1 MPSAPHATWSLANHV
16 ASQRSRDAAGGIAA
30 ELDLRR
36 PDRGLATTTRD
47 GHRDHLLGVGVA
59 AARAHES
66 APLTDHWLR
75 GSDLTAVYEPA
86 DPRQLRATAMWR
98 IHAARGDVACWE
110 VVVSAQ
116 TSLLESD
123 AALAVISDI
132 EADEVRWSTP
142 LPCWQPLDARTPLPD
157 EATFIL
163 ARRSGTS
170 ILIAMHPADRRRIDV
185 RHAAGRARI
194 ECWLF
199 PSAIEKGVLL
209 RSRVMAAVGPRPR
222 DEAWA
227 AETASAFT
235 ASPPLLTT

>member
-1 MPSAPHATWSLANHV
+1 MLDV
-16 ASQRSRDAAGGIAA
+16 
-30 ELDLRR
+30 DLRR
-36 PDRGLATTTRD
+36 PERGLATSTRD

-59 AARAHES
+59 ATTADAS
-66 APLTDHWLR
+66 APLTDHWQR

-86 DPRQLRATAMWR
+86 DPRHLRATAMWR
-98 IHAARGDVACWE
+98 IHDALGDVARWE

-142 LPCWQPLDARTPLPD
+142 LPCWQPLDARGPLPD
-157 EATFIL
+157 EATCIL
-163 ARRSGTS
+163 ARRRDTS
-170 ILIAMHPADRRRIDV
+170 ILIATHPTDRRRITV

-209 RSRVMAAVGPRPR
+209 RSRVMAAAGPGPQ

-227 AETASAFT
+227 GEIASAFA
-235 ASPPLLTT
+235 ASPPPLTT